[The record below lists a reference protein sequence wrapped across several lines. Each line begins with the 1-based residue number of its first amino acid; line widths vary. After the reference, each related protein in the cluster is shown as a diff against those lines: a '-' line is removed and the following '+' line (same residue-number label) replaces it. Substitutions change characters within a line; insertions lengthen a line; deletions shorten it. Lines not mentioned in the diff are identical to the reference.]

1 MLFAERPV
9 VQVALLESRLVI
21 GRAGQRG
28 GEPRGKTEVVE
39 VVPAGMHAPAWHPAV
54 AALGH
59 WLRQHDLKRARLNVF
74 LSSQLVRW
82 QLLEWQPQLV
92 RPVELEAYA
101 RLRFRATFG
110 TVADS
115 WRVVHTEPLPGRS
128 LPACAIDETLLAELD
143 SLQSIGEASV
153 ASVVPY
159 FSAAFDCWRNSVG
172 QKMAWFGVAEP
183 GSLTLGLLHRGVW
196 HGLRSARHTDPS
208 GSGWRSVLPALQAQ
222 IQLASGFDLAKE
234 PPTVYLVGCGTEAE
248 RSRDPRLV
256 WLVGERGGLSAGQSG
271 IERMAWGV

>member
-1 MLFAERPV
+1 VLFAERPV
-9 VQVALLESRLVI
+9 LQVALLESRLVI

-28 GEPRGKTEVVE
+28 RQPENHVVE
-39 VVPAGMHAPAWHPAV
+39 VAPAGMHAPAWHPAV
-54 AALGH
+54 AALTT
-59 WLRQHDLKRARLNVF
+59 WLREHDLKRARLNVF
-74 LSSQLVRW
+74 LSNQLVRW

-92 RPVELEAYA
+92 RPQELEAYA

-110 TVADS
+110 TAADS
-115 WRVVHTEPLPGRS
+115 WRVVHTEPLPGRA
-128 LPACAIDETLLAELD
+128 LPACAIDELLLAELE
-143 SLQSIGEASV
+143 SLKSIGETSV

-159 FSAAFDCWRNSVG
+159 FSAAFDRWRSSVG

-208 GSGWRSVLPALQAQ
+208 PAGWRSVLPALQAQ
-222 IQLASGFDLAKE
+222 MQLASGFDFAKE
-234 PPTVYLVGCGTEAE
+234 PPTLYLVGCGTDSE

-256 WLVGERGGLSAGQSG
+256 LLAGERGGQSAGYTG

>member
-9 VQVALLESRLVI
+9 LQVALLENRLVI
-21 GRAGQRG
+21 GRSRQRG
-28 GEPRGKTEVVE
+28 RQPETHVVD
-39 VVPAGMHAPAWHPAV
+39 VASADLHAPAWHPAV
-54 AALGH
+54 AALTA
-59 WLRQHDLKRARLNVF
+59 WLREHDLKRARLHVF

-92 RPVELEAYA
+92 RPLELEAYA

-110 TVADS
+110 SAADS
-115 WRVVHTEPLPGRS
+115 WRVVHTEPLPGRA
-128 LPACAIDETLLAELD
+128 LPACAIDETLLSELD
-143 SLQSIGEASV
+143 SLKSIGETSV

-159 FSAAFDCWRNSVG
+159 FSAAFDRWRSSVG

-196 HGLRSARHTDPS
+196 HGLRSARLTDAS
-208 GSGWRSVLPALQAQ
+208 ASGWRSVLPALQAQ
-222 IQLASGFDLAKE
+222 IQLASGLDLSKE
-234 PPTVYLVGCGTEAE
+234 PPTVYLVGCGAE
-248 RSRDPRLV
+248 SGRSSDPRLV
-256 WLVGERGGLSAGQSG
+256 WLAGERVGRPG

>member
-9 VQVALLESRLVI
+9 LQVALLEDRLVI
-21 GRAGQRG
+21 GRAGRRR
-28 GEPRGKTEVVE
+28 GEPDGQAEVVA
-39 VVPAGMHAPAWHPAV
+39 VAPANMHAPAWQPAV
-54 AALGH
+54 AALST
-59 WLRQHDLKRARLNVF
+59 WLKEHDLKRARLHVF

-92 RPVELEAYA
+92 RPQELEAYT

-115 WRVVHTEPLPGRS
+115 WRVVHAEPLPGRA
-128 LPACAIDETLLAELD
+128 LPACAIDETLLAELA
-143 SLQSIGEASV
+143 SLHSIGEASV
-153 ASVVPY
+153 AGVVPY
-159 FSAAFDCWRNSVG
+159 FSAAFDRWRSSVG

-208 GSGWRSVLPALQAQ
+208 AAGWRSVLPALQAQ
-222 IQLASGFDLAKE
+222 IQLASGFDLSKE

-248 RSRDPRLV
+248 RVRDPRLV
-256 WLVGERGGLSAGQSG
+256 WLAGERGGASAGQSG

>member
-9 VQVALLESRLVI
+9 LQVALLENRLVI

-28 GEPRGKTEVVE
+28 REPENQVLEVA
-39 VVPAGMHAPAWHPAV
+39 PAGMHAPAWHPAM
-54 AALGH
+54 AALTA
-59 WLRQHDLKRARLNVF
+59 WLRERDLKRARLHVF

-92 RPVELEAYA
+92 RPQELEAYA

-110 TVADS
+110 SAADS
-115 WRVVHTEPLPGRS
+115 WRVVHTEPLPGRA
-128 LPACAIDETLLAELD
+128 LPACAIDELLLAELD
-143 SLQSIGEASV
+143 NLKSIGETSV

-159 FSAAFDCWRNSVG
+159 FSAAFDRWRSSVG

-183 GSLTLGLLHRGVW
+183 GSLTLALLHRGVW

-208 GSGWRSVLPALQAQ
+208 SAGWRSVLPALQAQ
-222 IQLASGFDLAKE
+222 MQLASGFDFAKE
-234 PPTVYLVGCGTEAE
+234 PPTLYLVGCGTESE
-248 RSRDPRLV
+248 RFRDPRLV
-256 WLVGERGGLSAGQSG
+256 WLAGERGGQPAGHSG